1 MRGSSTF
8 STLTSLFF
16 LVMTAACAGSAE
28 SVPVAN
34 EPVESEEA
42 AIASMKYYDCRGSQD
57 DGDTMQR
64 FELGISATRI
74 QVTDVSKDAAPPDKG
89 TIDRAYTPGPS
100 YEGAIRFQGFDILE
114 SSLSSDVAHV
124 EFIVSKEIK
133 TRAAQGKVWMRTS
146 GSGGGSQSYFCKS
159 KAEKLK
165 VDTALKSRL
174 FCSLK
179 PIICTND
186 NPPGETC
193 LADLFV
199 GQSASGAS
207 LKLTYLD
214 HFGVFAQRRQQ
225 SLGASDDFNRTTR
238 KIEGAWNDNALKLD
252 YRGGVTY
259 TGTFELPDGR
269 SSKVQCNDLAM
280 FD

>member
-1 MRGSSTF
+1 MRGSST
-8 STLTSLFF
+8 TTITGLFF
-16 LVMTAACAGSAE
+16 LVMTAACATSAE
-28 SVPVAN
+28 NVPPAD

-42 AIASMKYYDCRGSQD
+42 AVASMKYYDCRGSQD

-64 FELGISATRI
+64 FELGMSATRI

-89 TIDRAYTPGPS
+89 TIDRSYAPGPA
-100 YEGAIRFQGFDILE
+100 YEGAIRFQGFDVLE
-114 SSLSSDVAHV
+114 SSFSSDVAHV

-159 KAEKLK
+159 KADKLK
-165 VDTALKSRL
+165 VDTAVKSRL
-174 FCSLK
+174 VCSLS

-225 SLGASDDFNRTTR
+225 SLGASDDFDRTTR
-238 KIEGAWNDNALKLD
+238 KIGGSWDGNKLD
-252 YRGGVTY
+252 LEYRGGVTY
-259 TGTFELPDGR
+259 TGTFKLPDGR